1 MFNFGPRLE
10 LGSEN
15 GRGAVISNIAI
26 ILVGFGLIFLGYNT
40 YTGQNQA
47 LENPVNVSATVTET
61 GIDRQSSRRGGPD
74 YQPEIIFEYSY
85 GGQEYTS
92 SNMYPGGQDPKDYN
106 VESNA
111 REVVQEY
118 SQGSEI
124 SVSVPA
130 SVEGTGR
137 SVSVNAL
144 TAVMGWTFSDPI
156 IAGFGIGIR
165 IFSMVFLPAAAV
177 GRGVESMTGQNLGA
191 KNFDRAGETA
201 REGAKYSFLI
211 LTGLGVLVFLS
222 ADQIASIFIDSSKEN
237 SELIASTDLR
247 VFEIRGYLV
256 GASE

>member
-92 SNMYPGGQDPKDYN
+92 SNKDLRRLEGIKTVRPQGEKVLKIKPFSRERKGQDAEK
-106 VESNA
+106 
-111 REVVQEY
+111 
-118 SQGSEI
+118 I
-124 SVSVPA
+124 
-130 SVEGTGR
+130 
-137 SVSVNAL
+137 
-144 TAVMGWTFSDPI
+144 MG
-156 IAGFGIGIR
+156 
-165 IFSMVFLPAAAV
+165 
-177 GRGVESMTGQNLGA
+177 
-191 KNFDRAGETA
+191 
-201 REGAKYSFLI
+201 
-211 LTGLGVLVFLS
+211 
-222 ADQIASIFIDSSKEN
+222 
-237 SELIASTDLR
+237 DLR
-247 VFEIRGYLV
+247 KITPKISNTLDSMESIDKWEWECQ
-256 GASE
+256 A